1 MAGGGTG
8 CHDIPMLNASVNPG
22 EHPSVQ
28 EGLRLHGWLLA
39 IWFAASF
46 GVVFFE
52 RDLQM
57 VVAGWPLGYWFA
69 AQGSVFVFIA
79 IVAVFAWVVN
89 RRYPETSTNDVAY
102 ASYKLRI
109 HRRFFIYVVCLLLFL
124 LALGFAEQW
133 GLKKSWV
140 GGIFLFVTV
149 SLYAAIGIYG
159 RTSDAVEYYVAG
171 RSIPAVYNGMATA
184 ADWMS
189 AASFISLAGGLYLQ
203 GFSGTASQ
211 PGGLVYILGWT
222 GGFCLV
228 ALLVAPY
235 LRALGLYTIPDYFG
249 VRFGGRWP
257 RMIAA
262 FSAVLCSFTYVVAQI
277 YGVGLI
283 TSRLTGVQFE
293 IGILLGLGGVLVC
306 SFLGGMR
313 AVTWTQVT
321 QYVVLILAFLIPVS
335 WLAYKQVGNPLAPFV
350 YGQQLQKISA
360 LEAQLAHSP
369 AEMQVID
376 EYFRRARDYELKLQ
390 DVEVA
395 LESDR
400 KTLRDKIRFLNEHRV
415 DESIIVLARR
425 ELAALPKDALSARER
440 WTRAMQENLE
450 RAKPLAGMPPH
461 LKPFAGEPSGT
472 LEEQQSFELSR
483 RNFLALMFCL
493 MVGTAGLPHLLTRF
507 YTTRTVAEARNSV
520 AWSLF
525 FIALLYLS
533 APALA
538 VLVKFEIM
546 SQLVG
551 QNFDS
556 LPAWIAQWAKVDS
569 SLISVSD
576 VNGDHILQFSEL
588 RMGAD
593 IVMLATPELGGLP
606 YVVSGLVAAGGLAA
620 ALSTADGLLLTIG
633 NALAHDVFFQGKSDK
648 IGAVRR
654 VMLSKFALLV
664 VALIAAYVAAQRP
677 ADILYLVSASFSLAG
692 SAFVPVMV
700 LGIFWKR
707 TTEEAAIAGMVA
719 GLGLAIYYMAINA
732 MPVRSVL
739 GLEGSGL
746 WFGIHP
752 VSAGVF
758 GVFAGFGVTVLVTLL
773 SRRSMAAH
781 VGSCSP
787 E

>member
-1 MAGGGTG
+1 
-8 CHDIPMLNASVNPG
+8 MLNPAVEVG
-22 EHPSVQ
+22 EFKPMS
-28 EGLRLHGWLLA
+28 GGFRLHGWLLA

-46 GVVFFE
+46 GVVFFA

-57 VVAGWPLGYWFA
+57 IVAGWPLGYWFA
-69 AQGSVFVFIA
+69 AQGSVFIFIA
-79 IVAVFAWVVN
+79 IVAVFAWVAN
-89 RRYPETSTNDVAY
+89 RRDGEITTTDAAY
-102 ASYKLRI
+102 TAYK
-109 HRRFFIYVVCLLLFL
+109 HRLHWRFAAYVVCLLLFL
-124 LALGFAEQW
+124 LALALAERL
-133 GLKKSWV
+133 GLKKMWV
-140 GGIFLFVTV
+140 GSIFLFATV
-149 SLYAAIGIYG
+149 ALYAVIGIYG
-159 RTSDAVEYYVAG
+159 RTSDASEYYVAG
-171 RSIPAVYNGMATA
+171 RSIPAVYNGMAVA

-189 AASFISLAGGLYLQ
+189 AASFISMAGGLYLQ
-203 GFSGTASQ
+203 GFSGTPSQ
-211 PGGLVYILGWT
+211 PGGLVYVLGWT

-228 ALLVAPY
+228 GLLVAPY
-235 LRALGLYTIPDYFG
+235 LRRLDLYTVPDYFG

-262 FSAVLCSFTYVVAQI
+262 FAAVLCSFTYVVAQI

-335 WLAYKQVGNPLAPFV
+335 WLAYKQLGNPLAPFV
-350 YGQQLQKISA
+350 YGQQLQKITE
-360 LEAQLAHSP
+360 LERQLINSP
-369 AEMQVID
+369 AELQVIN
-376 EYFRRARDYELKLQ
+376 EYARRARDYERKLQ
-390 DVEVA
+390 HVDA
-395 LESDR
+395 SLESER
-400 KTLRDKIRFLNEHRV
+400 NTIREKIRFLNEHRV
-415 DESIIVLARR
+415 DESIVVAARR
-425 ELAALPKDALSARER
+425 ELAALPKDTVAARER
-440 WTRAMQENLE
+440 WMHAMQDNLD
-450 RAKPLAGMPPH
+450 RAQPLGGMPPH
-461 LKPFAGEPSGT
+461 AKPFAGDPQGSAD
-472 LEEQQSFELSR
+472 EQKAFDVSR

-507 YTTRTVAEARNSV
+507 YTTRTVAEARTSV

-538 VLVKFEIM
+538 VLVKFEVM

-556 LPAWIAQWAKVDS
+556 LPVWIAQWAKADPTLV
-569 SLISVSD
+569 SVSD

-588 RMGAD
+588 KLGAD

-633 NALAHDVFFQGKSDK
+633 NALAHDFFYRSGSSQSE
-648 IGAVRR
+648 AVRR
-654 VMLSKFALLV
+654 VMLSKFALLL
-664 VALIAAYVAAQRP
+664 VALVAAYVAAQRP

-692 SAFVPVMV
+692 AAFVPVMV
-700 LGIFWKR
+700 LGIFWRR
-707 TTEEAAIAGMVA
+707 TTRLAAVAGMVA
-719 GLGLAIYYMAINA
+719 GLGLTIYYMAVNA
-732 MPVRSVL
+732 VALRSAL
-739 GLEGSGL
+739 GLSGTGL
-746 WFGIHP
+746 WLDIQP

-758 GVFAGFGVTVLVTLL
+758 GVLAGFVVTVLVSLL
-773 SRRSMAAH
+773 SRSE
-781 VGSCSP
+781 VSP
-787 E
+787 PG

>member
-1 MAGGGTG
+1 
-8 CHDIPMLNASVNPG
+8 MLNPADEAGAFKPVSG
-22 EHPSVQ
+22 S
-28 EGLRLHGWLLA
+28 LRLHGWLLL

-46 GVVFFE
+46 GVVFFA
-52 RDLQM
+52 RDLQII
-57 VVAGWPLGYWFA
+57 VGGWPLGYWLA

-79 IVAVFAWVVN
+79 IVALFAWIAN
-89 RRYPETSTNDVAY
+89 KRDGEITTGDVAY
-102 ASYKLRI
+102 IAYKHRL
-109 HRRFFIYVVCLLLFL
+109 HRRFAIYVVGLLLFL
-124 LALGFAEQW
+124 LALAVAERL
-133 GLKKSWV
+133 GLKKAWV
-140 GGIFLFVTV
+140 GAIFLFATV
-149 SLYAAIGIYG
+149 ALYAVIGIYN
-159 RTSDAVEYYVAG
+159 RTSDAAEYYVAG

-189 AASFISLAGGLYLQ
+189 AASFISMAGGLYLQ
-203 GFSGTASQ
+203 GFSGTQSQ
-211 PGGLVYILGWT
+211 PGGLVYVLGWT

-235 LRALGLYTIPDYFG
+235 LRKLGLYTIPDYFG
-249 VRFGGRWP
+249 ARFGGRWP

-262 FSAVLCSFTYVVAQI
+262 FAAVLCSFTYVVAQI

-335 WLAYKQVGNPLAPFV
+335 WLAYKQLGNPVAPFV
-350 YGQQLQKISA
+350 YGQQLQKITE
-360 LEAQLAHSP
+360 LEQQLVNSP
-369 AEMQVID
+369 EELQVIN
-376 EYFRRARDYELKLQ
+376 EYARRARDYKLKLQ
-390 DVEVA
+390 HVDVSLENERTA
-395 LESDR
+395 LR
-400 KTLRDKIRFLNEHRV
+400 QRVRFLNEHRA
-415 DESIIVLARR
+415 DESIIVAARR
-425 ELAALPKDALSARER
+425 ELAALPKDAASAREH
-440 WTRAMQENLE
+440 WTRAMQDNLD
-450 RAKPLAGMPPH
+450 RAKPLGGMPLH
-461 LKPFAGEPSGT
+461 VKPFAGDPQGT
-472 LEEQQSFELSR
+472 VDEQQSYDVSR

-507 YTTRTVAEARNSV
+507 YTTRTVAEARTSV

-538 VLVKFEIM
+538 VLVKFEVM
-546 SQLVG
+546 SHLVG

-556 LPAWIAQWAKVDS
+556 LPVWIAQWAKVDPT
-569 SLISVSD
+569 LIMVSD
-576 VNGDHILQFSEL
+576 VNGDHILQFAEL
-588 RMGAD
+588 KMGAD

-633 NALAHDVFFQGKSDK
+633 NALAHDFFYRGKNDRA
-648 IGAVRR
+648 GAVRR

-664 VALIAAYVAAQRP
+664 VALAAAYVAAQRP

-692 SAFVPVMV
+692 AAFVPAMV
-700 LGIFWKR
+700 LGIFWSK
-707 TTEEAAIAGMVA
+707 TTRKAAVGGMA
-719 GLGLAIYYMAINA
+719 TGLGLTIYYMAINA
-732 MPVRSVL
+732 APVRSAF
-739 GLEGSGL
+739 GLSGTGL
-746 WFGIHP
+746 WFGIQP

-758 GVFAGFGVTVLVTLL
+758 GFFAGVVVTVLGSLL
-773 SRRSMAAH
+773 SHPQALTTD
-781 VGSCSP
+781 
-787 E
+787 